1 MYDEVTIKASSAKP
15 KREKTMQ
22 WGTEIKKSFLVLH
35 TSKPEKRKVLVDF
48 LCHFERLLTP
58 HH

>member
-22 WGTEIKKSFLVLH
+22 WGTEIKKSFLVLLQNQ
-35 TSKPEKRKVLVDF
+35 KR
-48 LCHFERLLTP
+48 ERS
-58 HH
+58 

>member
-1 MYDEVTIKASSAKP
+1 MYDEVTIKASSATP

-22 WGTEIKKSFLVLH
+22 WGTEIKKKFPST